1 VRPADLAR
9 LFGLAAVWG
18 LAFVFIRV
26 SVPPLGPV
34 ALTVIRT
41 FVAGCALL
49 LVARALGV
57 RLEWGARW
65 RRFLAF
71 GVVNSAIPFMLISA
85 AEQAM
90 TAAFAA
96 ILVATAP
103 LFGALIAAV
112 WARERPTASRIVGLV
127 AGVLG
132 VALLVGWRPAGAEL
146 PPAWSIAA
154 TLAAAALFGV
164 AANYARLRLQD
175 IPSMAAAAGGQLSA
189 GLLLIPFVA
198 AVPPAA
204 MPTPVEWASAFAL
217 ALLSS
222 ALAFVLYFRLI
233 ANVGAVKTLTVNF
246 LSPLVGVTGGVVLLG
261 EPVTLNMIVG
271 TAVILS
277 GTWLVIGQRERASTP
292 KATGT

>member
-1 VRPADLAR
+1 VGPADLAR
-9 LFGLAAVWG
+9 LAGLAAVWG

-26 SVPPLGPV
+26 AVPPLGPV

-41 FVAGCALL
+41 LVAGCALL
-49 LVARALGV
+49 LVAHALGV
-57 RLEWGARW
+57 RLAWPARW

-112 WARERPTASRIVGLV
+112 WAREPLTALRVVGLL
-127 AGVLG
+127 AGVAG
-132 VALLVGWRPAGAEL
+132 VALLVGWQPAGAEL
-146 PPAWSIAA
+146 PPPWSIAA

-164 AANYARLRLQD
+164 AANYARLKLQD
-175 IPSMAAAAGGQLSA
+175 IPAMAAAAGGQLSA
-189 GLLLIPFVA
+189 GILLLPFVTV
-198 AVPPAA
+198 VPPAA
-204 MPTPVEWASAFAL
+204 MPSAAEWASALAL

-222 ALAFVLYFRLI
+222 AAAFVLYFRLI

-246 LSPLVGVTGGVVLLG
+246 LSPLVGVTGGVWLLG
-261 EPVTLNMIVG
+261 EPVTANMIAG
-271 TAVILS
+271 TAVILA
-277 GTWLVIGQRERASTP
+277 GTALVLRGGGGGR
-292 KATGT
+292 

>member
-1 VRPADLAR
+1 VSPADLAR
-9 LFGLAAVWG
+9 LLGLAAVWG

-41 FVAGCALL
+41 LVAGCALL

-57 RLEWGARW
+57 HLGWRTRW

-71 GVVNSAIPFMLISA
+71 GIVNSAIPFMLISA

-96 ILVATAP
+96 IVVATAP
-103 LFGALIAAV
+103 LFGALVAAV
-112 WARERPTASRIVGLV
+112 WAGEPLTARRIVGLL
-127 AGVLG
+127 AGVAG

-154 TLAAAALFGV
+154 ALAAAALFGV
-164 AANYARLRLQD
+164 AANYARLKLRD
-175 IPSMAAAAGGQLSA
+175 VPTMAAAAGGQLSA
-189 GLLLIPFVA
+189 GILLLPFVA
-198 AVPPAA
+198 AVPPTA
-204 MPTPVEWASAFAL
+204 MPSPVEWASALAL

-222 ALAFVLYFRLI
+222 AAAFVLYFRLI
-233 ANVGAVKTLTVNF
+233 ANVGPVKTLTVNF
-246 LSPLVGVTGGVVLLG
+246 LSPLVGVTGGVLLLG
-261 EPVTLNMIVG
+261 EPVTANMIAG
-271 TAVILS
+271 TALIL
-277 GTWLVIGQRERASTP
+277 AST
-292 KATGT
+292 ALVLRAGR

>member
-1 VRPADLAR
+1 VGPGDLAR
-9 LFGLAAVWG
+9 LVALAGCWG

-26 SVPPLGPV
+26 AVQPLGPV

-41 FVAGCALL
+41 LLAGCALA
-49 LVARALGV
+49 LVAHAVGIGLRW
-57 RLEWGARW
+57 RTRW

-71 GVVNSAIPFMLISA
+71 GILNSAIPFMLISA
-85 AEQAM
+85 AEKAM
-90 TAAFAA
+90 TAAFTA

-112 WARERPTASRIVGLV
+112 WAGEPLTARRVGGLLAGV
-127 AGVLG
+127 AGVS
-132 VALLVGWRPAGAEL
+132 LLVGWTPAGAAL
-146 PPAWSIAA
+146 PPAWAIAA

-164 AANYARLRLQD
+164 AANYTRLKIRD
-175 IPSMAAAAGGQLSA
+175 IPPLATAAGSQLSA
-189 GLLLIPFVA
+189 GALLLPLAA

-204 MPTPVEWASAFAL
+204 MPAPMEWASAAAL

-233 ANVGAVKTLTVNF
+233 ANVGPVKTLTVNF
-246 LSPLVGVTGGVVLLG
+246 LSPLFGVTGGVLLLG
-261 EPVTLNMIVG
+261 EPVTANMIAG

-277 GTWLVIGQRERASTP
+277 GTALVLRSGR
-292 KATGT
+292 

>member
-26 SVPPLGPV
+26 SVAPLGPV

-49 LVARALGV
+49 LVAHALGV
-57 RLEWGARW
+57 RLEWGGRW
-65 RRFLAF
+65 RRFVAF

-85 AEQAM
+85 AEKAM

-112 WARERPTASRIVGLV
+112 WVREPLTAARVVGLV
-127 AGVLG
+127 TGVLG
-132 VALLVGWRPAGAEL
+132 VALLVGWQPAGAEL

-154 TLAAAALFGV
+154 TLAAAAGFGL
-164 AANYARLRLQD
+164 AANYARLKLQD
-175 IPSMAAAAGGQLSA
+175 IPAMAAAAGGQLSA
-189 GLLLIPFVA
+189 GVLLLPFVA
-198 AVPPAA
+198 VVPPTA
-204 MPTPVEWASAFAL
+204 MPTPLEWASAAAL

-246 LSPLVGVTGGVVLLG
+246 LSPLVGVTGGVLLLG
-261 EPVTLNMIVG
+261 EPVTVNMVVG
-271 TAVILS
+271 TAVILV
-277 GTWLVIGQRERASTP
+277 GTALVLRGGR
-292 KATGT
+292 